1 MIVPGFRNVLSIV
14 LLVCSL
20 LGGELR
26 PAGAHEGHDHDKP
39 APLALPIAPRVVAV
53 TPDFELVGV
62 SSGRGRLT
70 VFLHS
75 FATNEP
81 IKGARLVLSADDK
94 SEEAK
99 AEGDGVFSVA
109 APWIDAGDNLD
120 LVFTLTLADGTQDL
134 LTGSLQQVDA
144 QTAAPQSSK
153 SVWQL
158 SGLMGHRDTL
168 LAAAGGLAVG
178 ILLTLLL
185 GGGRSR
191 QMCVA
196 PENPSERDTVAT
208 DPLRKSDAA
217 EITTL
222 RRSSGVIALAA
233 FVVLASQAGI
243 ANAADATLA
252 SLPSVPSTMATDLA
266 QRTPDGTLFVP
277 KATQHLLSIRTAL
290 TTEAKAPLSTE
301 LAGTIVPGPGHFGRV
316 QPGVPG
322 RIEAAPGGL
331 AYVGRHV
338 TKGEVLAYV
347 QMYIEAAD
355 KANIESLIAETE
367 ERIKKNATILSRFEA
382 LPGSVPQ
389 VRVDEVRGELEALR
403 RKRAELV
410 PSVARRQPVVAPIGG
425 VVSLSNATI
434 GQIVDA
440 RDVLFEIVDPS
451 ELWVEAVHYGKDT
464 LGELSKA
471 FAVTRSEDQ
480 IPLRFMGRGL
490 ALRQQAAV
498 LTFKME
504 QAGSKIA
511 IGAPVTVVLQSTSK
525 VDGFVLPSSAI
536 VRGQTG
542 LPTVW
547 IKTDAERFEPQEV
560 KTSPLDGSSV
570 VVTAGLKA
578 DQRVVTEGV
587 TLLNQVR

>member
-1 MIVPGFRNVLSIV
+1 MIVPSFRNVLAIV
-14 LLVCSL
+14 VSVGVLV
-20 LGGELR
+20 GAFFW
-26 PAGAHEGHDHDKP
+26 PARAHEGHDHDKP
-39 APLALPIAPRVVAV
+39 PPLALPIAPRVVAV

-62 SSGRGRLT
+62 ASGRGRLT
-70 VFLHS
+70 VFLHT

-81 IKGARLVLSADDK
+81 VSGARLVLSVDDK
-94 SEEAK
+94 TVEAK
-99 AEGDGVFSVA
+99 AEGEGVFSVA
-109 APWIDAGDNLD
+109 APWIGAGDNLD

-144 QTAAPQSSK
+144 QTVAPQSSK
-153 SVWQL
+153 TAWQL
-158 SGLMGHRDTL
+158 SGLMGHRDIL
-168 LAAAGGLAVG
+168 LAAVGGLAAG

-185 GGGRSR
+185 GGGRSGHR
-191 QMCVA
+191 SVA
-196 PENPSERDTVAT
+196 PEEPSEGDAVAT
-208 DPLRKSDAA
+208 EAQRKSDAA
-217 EITTL
+217 EITPL

-233 FVVLASQAGI
+233 FVVLASQTGNAK
-243 ANAADATLA
+243 AADATIA

-301 LAGTIVPGPGHFGRV
+301 LTGTIVPGPGHFGRV

-338 TKGEVLAYV
+338 TKGELLAYV

-410 PSVARRQPVVAPIGG
+410 PSVVRREAVVAPIGG

-504 QAGSKIA
+504 QAGSKLA
-511 IGAPVTVVLQSTSK
+511 IGTPVTVVLQSTSK

-587 TLLNQVR
+587 TLLNQIR

>member
-14 LLVCSL
+14 VLVCSF

-62 SSGRGRLT
+62 TSGRGRLT
-70 VFLHS
+70 IFLHT

-81 IKGARLVLSADDK
+81 IRGARLVLSVDDK
-94 SEEAK
+94 TVEAK

-144 QTAAPQSSK
+144 QTAVPQSSK
-153 SVWQL
+153 SAWQL

-168 LAAAGGLAVG
+168 LAAAGGLAAG

-185 GGGRSR
+185 GGRSR
-191 QMCVA
+191 HRTVA
-196 PENPSERDTVAT
+196 PEASERDAVAT

-217 EITTL
+217 EVTPL
-222 RRSSGVIALAA
+222 RRSSGVIAIAA
-233 FVVLASQAGI
+233 FVVLASQTGI
-243 ANAADATLA
+243 SKAADATVA

-277 KATQHLLSIRTAL
+277 KASQHLLSIRTTL

-301 LAGTIVPGPGHFGRV
+301 LTGTIVPGPGHFGRV

-338 TKGEVLAYV
+338 AKGELLAYV

-410 PSVARRQPVVAPIGG
+410 PSVARRQPVVAPIEG

-464 LGELSKA
+464 LGGLSKA
-471 FAVTRSEDQ
+471 FAVTRSGDQ
-480 IPLRFMGRGL
+480 IPLHFMGRGL

-504 QAGSKIA
+504 QARSELA
-511 IGAPVTVVLQSTSK
+511 IGAPVSVVLQSISTI
-525 VDGFVLPSSAI
+525 DGFVLPSSAI

-547 IKTDAERFEPQEV
+547 VKTDAERFEPQEV
-560 KTSPLDGSSV
+560 KTSPLDGGSV

>member
-1 MIVPGFRNVLSIV
+1 MPGFRSVLSIV

-20 LGGELR
+20 LAGELR
-26 PAGAHEGHDHDKP
+26 TAGAHEGHDHDKP

-62 SSGRGRLT
+62 ASGRGRLT
-70 VFLHS
+70 VFLHT

-81 IKGARLVLSADDK
+81 VSGARLVLSADDK
-94 SEEAK
+94 TVEAK
-99 AEGDGVFSVA
+99 AEGDGVFSVV
-109 APWIDAGDNLD
+109 APWIGAGDNLD

-144 QTAAPQSSK
+144 QTAAPQSLK
-153 SVWQL
+153 SAWQL
-158 SGLMGHRDTL
+158 SGLMGNRDTL
-168 LAAAGGLAVG
+168 LAAAGGLAAG

-185 GGGRSR
+185 GGRSR
-191 QMCVA
+191 HRGVA
-196 PENPSERDTVAT
+196 PEMAPERDAVAT
-208 DPLRKSDAA
+208 DPLRKSDDA
-217 EITTL
+217 EITPL
-222 RRSSGVIALAA
+222 RRSSGVIAIAA
-233 FVVLASQAGI
+233 FVVLASQTGI
-243 ANAADATLA
+243 GKAADATVA
-252 SLPSVPSTMATDLA
+252 ALPSVPSTMATDLA
-266 QRTPDGTLFVP
+266 QRTPDGTLFLP

-301 LAGTIVPGPGHFGRV
+301 LTGTIVPGPGHFGRV

-338 TKGEVLAYV
+338 TKGELLAYV

-410 PSVARRQPVVAPIGG
+410 PSVVRREAVVAPIGG

-504 QAGSKIA
+504 QAGSKLA
-511 IGAPVTVVLQSTSK
+511 IGTPVTVVLQSTSK

-547 IKTDAERFEPQEV
+547 IKTDAERFESQEV